1 MSYVVSQ
8 TIEEVEDID
17 FKKDIEFICII
28 FSKHHLG
35 KNILPQIAIN
45 IMSLLDGL

>member
-1 MSYVVSQ
+1 MKL
-8 TIEEVEDID
+8 ID
-17 FKKDIEFICII
+17 FLKDSDFIGII

-45 IMSLLDGL
+45 FMSLLE